1 VLCQRFGNRFVAGGG
16 MAITAVALA
25 AMTRWSATTL
35 TDPLGVTWLHPSDP
49 VLVAC
54 GFGFGLTIAP
64 INAAILAA
72 VRPAFHGLAGA
83 LVVVARIVG
92 MLIGISV
99 LTAVGLHV
107 FFASTAALPPPQSLC
122 PHSPLNCGP
131 YNSLVQSAAIDELR
145 TVFLGAAVCAG
156 VAALVAA
163 WLLGKRAGDNAPLAH
178 A

>member
-1 VLCQRFGNRFVAGGG
+1 MV
-16 MAITAVALA
+16 ITAAMLA
-25 AMTRWSATTL
+25 VMTRWSATTL

-49 VLVAC
+49 VLVVC
-54 GFGFGLTIAP
+54 GFGFGLAVAP

-72 VRPAFHGLAGA
+72 VRPMFHGLATA

-107 FFASTAALPPPQSLC
+107 FYASTATLPSPQSLC

-131 YNSLVQSAAIDELR
+131 YNNLVQAAALDELR
-145 TVFLGAAVCAG
+145 AVFLGAAVCAG
-156 VAALVAA
+156 VAALLAT
-163 WLLGKRAGDNAPLAH
+163 WLLGKPTRHNAALAD

>member
-1 VLCQRFGNRFVAGGG
+1 
-16 MAITAVALA
+16 
-25 AMTRWSATTL
+25 MTRWSATTL

-131 YNSLVQSAAIDELR
+131 YNNLVQAAAIDELR

-156 VAALVAA
+156 VAALVAT
-163 WLLGKRAGDNAPLAH
+163 WLLGKRAGDNAALAH